1 MYNPH
6 LLKIAII
13 VQIFATSV
21 IAQEISVEKAKEVLV
36 MNVMGKQ
43 SLIGQTAPE
52 LGIEK
57 FLQAP
62 EGEKGLSAL
71 KGKVVV
77 LEFWA
82 TWCAPCVAEIPHLN
96 QLNEEFRDK
105 QVQFISVTDED
116 EDVIAP
122 FLKRQEMKSWI
133 GLDTDRSVFEAY
145 GVRGIPRTFLID
157 QKGIIAASLHPV
169 GLSSDMIKKVIAG
182 KKIELPKLP
191 KPKTVENEGTD
202 PIFKILIAPTE
213 NRKWPS
219 FSTGGSK
226 GYRKLDAE
234 GITLHQAL
242 SSAYDVPKTRILGPE
257 TLLESWY
264 TISAKLPSD
273 QFDLLFQQALTASL
287 QLRVSNQKKSVEV
300 FVLTAGED
308 SAEKLKPTVM
318 GSSGSMASAGRGKL
332 KAMNGG
338 ISMLANSLEQVL
350 ERVVEDGTGIEG
362 KYDWEITYDEDDPNS
377 VLAAL
382 KEQLGLQIRKE
393 QREIEF
399 LVVND
404 ASN

>member
-21 IAQEISVEKAKEVLV
+21 IAQEISAEQAKVLV

-43 SLIGQTAPE
+43 SLIGQAAPE

-57 FLQAP
+57 YLQAP
-62 EGEKGLSAL
+62 EGEKSLSAL

-105 QVQFISVTDED
+105 QVQFISVTDEG

-133 GLDTDRSVFEAY
+133 GLDADRSAFEAY

-169 GLSSDMIKKVIAG
+169 GLSSDMIEKVIAG
-182 KKIELPKLP
+182 EKIERPKLS

-213 NRKWPS
+213 KRKWPS
-219 FSTGGSK
+219 FSIGGSK

-264 TISAKLPSD
+264 TISVRLPTN

-308 SAEKLKPTVM
+308 SAEKLRPTVM
-318 GSSGSMASAGRGKL
+318 GSSGSMTMGGRGKI
-332 KAMNGG
+332 KTMNGE
-338 ISMLANSLEQVL
+338 ISMLANALESVL

>member
-1 MYNPH
+1 MYHAH

-13 VQIFATSV
+13 VQIFVTSV

-36 MNVMGKQ
+36 MNVMGEQ
-43 SLIGQTAPE
+43 SLIGQPAPE
-52 LGIEK
+52 LNIEK
-57 FLQAP
+57 YLQAP
-62 EGEKGLSAL
+62 EGEKSLSAL

-96 QLNEEFRDK
+96 QLSEEFRDK
-105 QVQFISVTDED
+105 QVQFISVTDEG

-133 GLDTDRSVFEAY
+133 GLDTDRSAFEAY

-169 GLSSDMIKKVIAG
+169 GLSSDIIKKVIAG
-182 KKIELPKLP
+182 EKIERPKLP

-213 NRKWPS
+213 KRKWPS
-219 FSTGGSK
+219 FGTGSSK

-242 SSAYDVPKTRILGPE
+242 SSAYDVPKTRIIGPE
-257 TLLESWY
+257 TLLDSWY
-264 TISAKLPSD
+264 TISAKLPRD
-273 QFDLLFQQALTASL
+273 QFDLLLQQALTTSL
-287 QLRVSNQKKSVEV
+287 QLRVSNQKKPVEI

-318 GSSGSMASAGRGKL
+318 GSGGSMTMGGRGKI
-332 KAMNGG
+332 KTMNGE
-338 ISMLANSLEQVL
+338 ISRLAQSLEHVL
-350 ERVVEDGTGIEG
+350 EHVVEDGTGIEG
-362 KYDWEITYDEDDPNS
+362 KYDWELTYDEDDPNS
-377 VLAAL
+377 VIAVLE
-382 KEQLGLQIRKE
+382 EQLGLRIRKE

-404 ASN
+404 PNG

>member
-1 MYNPH
+1 MYNAH

-21 IAQEISVEKAKEVLV
+21 IAQESTVEKAKEVLV
-36 MNVMGKQ
+36 MNVMGEQ

-52 LGIEK
+52 LDIEK
-57 FLQAP
+57 YLQAP
-62 EGEKGLSAL
+62 EGEKSLSAL

-96 QLNEEFRDK
+96 QLSEEFHDK
-105 QVQFISVTDED
+105 QVQFISITDED

-133 GLDTDRSVFEAY
+133 GLDTDRSAFEAY

-157 QKGIIAASLHPV
+157 PKGIIATSLHPV
-169 GLSSDMIKKVIAG
+169 GLSSDMIKKVIKG
-182 KKIELPKLP
+182 EKIERPKLP

-202 PIFKILIAPTE
+202 PIFKISIAPTE
-213 NRKWPS
+213 KE
-219 FSTGGSK
+219 GGRSSSKISK
-226 GYRKLDAE
+226 GYKQREAE
-234 GITLHQAL
+234 SNTLHQIL
-242 SSAYDVPKTRILGPE
+242 SMAYGVPTTRIIGPKA
-257 TLLESWY
+257 LLESRY
-264 TISAKLPSD
+264 EISVRLPTN
-273 QFDLLFQQALTASL
+273 QFELLFQQALTASL

-308 SAEKLKPTVM
+308 SAEKLKPSLM
-318 GSSGSMASAGRGKL
+318 GSGGSMTRSGRGKI
-332 KAMNGG
+332 KTMNGE
-338 ISMLANSLEQVL
+338 ISRLAQSLEHAL

-362 KYDWEITYDEDDPNS
+362 KYDWEITYDKDDPNS

-404 ASN
+404 ASD

>member
-1 MYNPH
+1 MHNSH

-21 IAQEISVEKAKEVLV
+21 IAQESTVEQAKVLV
-36 MNVMGKQ
+36 MNVMGEQ

-52 LGIEK
+52 LGMEK
-57 FLQAP
+57 YLQAP
-62 EGEKGLSAL
+62 EGEKSLSAL

-96 QLNEEFRDK
+96 QLSEEFRDK
-105 QVQFISVTDED
+105 QVQFISVTDEG
-116 EDVIAP
+116 EDIIAP

-133 GLDTDRSVFEAY
+133 GLDTDRSAFEAY

-157 QKGIIAASLHPV
+157 QEGIIAASLHPV
-169 GLSSDMIKKVIAG
+169 GLSSDIIKKVIKG
-182 KKIELPKLP
+182 EKIERPKLS

-202 PIFKILIAPTE
+202 PIFKISIAPTE
-213 NRKWPS
+213 KRKWPS
-219 FSTGGSK
+219 FGTGSSK

-242 SSAYDVPKTRILGPE
+242 SSAYDIPKTRILGPK
-257 TLLESWY
+257 TLLDSWY
-264 TISAKLPSD
+264 TISAKLPRD
-273 QFDLLFQQALTASL
+273 QFDLLLQQALTTSL
-287 QLRVSNQKKSVEV
+287 QLRVSNEKKSVEV
-300 FVLTAGED
+300 LVLTAGED
-308 SAEKLKPTVM
+308 SAEKLKPSVM
-318 GSSGSMASAGRGKL
+318 GSGGSMTSGGRGKI
-332 KAMNGG
+332 KTINGE

-350 ERVVEDGTGIEG
+350 ERIVEDGTGVEG
-362 KYDWEITYDEDDPNS
+362 KYDWELTYDKDDPNS

-382 KEQLGLQIRKE
+382 KKQLGLQIRKE

-404 ASN
+404 TDG

>member
-1 MYNPH
+1 M
-6 LLKIAII
+6 I

-21 IAQEISVEKAKEVLV
+21 IAQEISSEKAKVLI
-36 MNVMGKQ
+36 MNVMGEQ

-52 LGIEK
+52 LDIEK
-57 FLQAP
+57 YLQAP
-62 EGEKGLSAL
+62 EGEKSLSAL

-96 QLNEEFRDK
+96 QLSEAFRDK
-105 QVQFISVTDED
+105 QVQFISVTDEG

-145 GVRGIPRTFLID
+145 GVRGIPRTFLIN
-157 QKGIIAASLHPV
+157 QEGIIAASLHPV
-169 GLSSDMIKKVIAG
+169 GLSSDIIKKVIAG
-182 KKIELPKLP
+182 EKIERPKLP
-191 KPKTVENEGTD
+191 KPKTVETEGTD
-202 PIFKILIAPTE
+202 SIFKILIAPTE
-213 NRKWPS
+213 KRKWPS
-219 FSTGGSK
+219 FGTGSSK

-242 SSAYDVPKTRILGPE
+242 SSAYDVPKTRIIGPE

-264 TISAKLPSD
+264 TISAKLPRD
-273 QFDLLFQQALTASL
+273 QFDLLLQQALTTSL
-287 QLRVSNQKKSVEV
+287 QLRVSNKKKSVEI

-308 SAEKLKPTVM
+308 SAEKLKPSVM
-318 GSSGSMASAGRGKL
+318 GSGGSMASTGPGKL
-332 KAMNGG
+332 KAMNGDIG
-338 ISMLANSLEQVL
+338 MLANSLEQVL
-350 ERVVEDGTGIEG
+350 ERIVEDGTGIEG

-382 KEQLGLQIRKE
+382 KEQLGLQVRKE

-404 ASN
+404 PNG

>member
-1 MYNPH
+1 MYHSH

-43 SLIGQTAPE
+43 SLIGQNAPE
-52 LGIEK
+52 LDIEK
-57 FLQAP
+57 YLQAP
-62 EGEKGLSAL
+62 EGKKSLSAL

-96 QLNEEFRDK
+96 QLSEEFRDK
-105 QVQFISVTDED
+105 QVQFISVTDES
-116 EDVIAP
+116 EDIIAP

-133 GLDTDRSVFEAY
+133 GLDADRSAFEAY

-169 GLSSDMIKKVIAG
+169 GLSSDLIEKVIAG
-182 KKIELPKLP
+182 KKIERPKLP

-213 NRKWPS
+213 KE
-219 FSTGGSK
+219 GGRSSSKISK
-226 GYRKLDAE
+226 GYKQQEAE
-234 GITLHQAL
+234 SRPLHQIL
-242 SSAYDVPKTRILGPE
+242 SMAYGVLQTRIIGPKA
-257 TLLESWY
+257 LLESRY
-264 TISAKLPSD
+264 EISVRLPTN
-273 QFDLLFQQALTASL
+273 QFELLFQQALTASL

-318 GSSGSMASAGRGKL
+318 GSSGSMSMGGRGKI
-332 KAMNGG
+332 KTMNGE
-338 ISMLANSLEQVL
+338 ISMLANTLESVL

-377 VLAAL
+377 VIAVLE
-382 KEQLGLQIRKE
+382 EQLGLRIRKE

-404 ASN
+404 TNH

>member
-1 MYNPH
+1 MYNAH

-21 IAQEISVEKAKEVLV
+21 IAQESTVEKAKKVLV

-52 LGIEK
+52 LNIEK
-57 FLQAP
+57 YLQAP
-62 EGEKGLSAL
+62 EGEKSLSAL
-71 KGKVVV
+71 KGNVVV

-96 QLNEEFRDK
+96 QLSEEFRDK
-105 QVQFISVTDED
+105 QVQFISITDED

-133 GLDTDRSVFEAY
+133 GLDTDRSAFEAY

-157 QKGIIAASLHPV
+157 QKGTIATSLHPV
-169 GLSSDMIKKVIAG
+169 GLSSDMIKKVIKG
-182 KKIELPKLP
+182 EKIERPKLP
-191 KPKTVENEGTD
+191 KPKTVENEGAD
-202 PIFKILIAPTE
+202 PIFKISIAPTE
-213 NRKWPS
+213 KE
-219 FSTGGSK
+219 GGRSSSKISK
-226 GYRKLDAE
+226 GYKQREAE
-234 GITLHQAL
+234 SKTLHQIL
-242 SSAYDVPKTRILGPE
+242 STAYGVPTTRITGPKA
-257 TLLESWY
+257 LLESRY
-264 TISAKLPSD
+264 EISVRLPID
-273 QFDLLFQQALTASL
+273 QFELLFQQALTASL

-308 SAEKLKPTVM
+308 SAEKLKPSVM
-318 GSSGSMASAGRGKL
+318 GSGGSMTMGGHGKI
-332 KAMNGG
+332 KTMNGE
-338 ISMLANSLEQVL
+338 ISRLAQSLESVL
-350 ERVVEDGTGIEG
+350 ERIVEDGTGIEG

-382 KEQLGLQIRKE
+382 KEQLGLRIRKE

-399 LVVND
+399 LIVND
-404 ASN
+404 ANN

>member
-1 MYNPH
+1 MYNAH

-21 IAQEISVEKAKEVLV
+21 IAQETSVEKAKVLV
-36 MNVMGKQ
+36 MNVMGKE

-52 LGIEK
+52 LNIEK
-57 FLQAP
+57 YLQAP
-62 EGEKGLSAL
+62 EGEKSLSAL

-96 QLNEEFRDK
+96 QLSEEFRDK
-105 QVQFISVTDED
+105 QVQFISITDEG

-133 GLDTDRSVFEAY
+133 GLDTDRSAFEAY
-145 GVRGIPRTFLID
+145 GVKGIPRTFLID
-157 QKGIIAASLHPV
+157 QKGIIAASLHPA
-169 GLSSDMIKKVIAG
+169 GLSSGIIEKVIAG
-182 KKIELPKLP
+182 EKIERPRLP

-202 PIFKILIAPTE
+202 PIFKISIAPTE
-213 NRKWPS
+213 KE
-219 FSTGGSK
+219 GGRSSSKISK
-226 GYRKLDAE
+226 GYKQREAE
-234 GITLHQAL
+234 SKTLHQIL
-242 SSAYDVPKTRILGPE
+242 STAYGVPTTRIIGPE
-257 TLLESWY
+257 TLLESRY
-264 TISAKLPSD
+264 EISVRLPTN
-273 QFDLLFQQALTASL
+273 QFELLFQQALTASL

-300 FVLTAGED
+300 FVLMAGED

-318 GSSGSMASAGRGKL
+318 GSSGSMTMGGRGKI
-332 KAMNGG
+332 KTSNGE
-338 ISMLANSLEQVL
+338 ISMLANSLESVL
-350 ERVVEDGTGIEG
+350 ERIVEDGTGIEG

-404 ASN
+404 TDG

>member
-1 MYNPH
+1 MYHSH

-21 IAQEISVEKAKEVLV
+21 IAQESTVKQATVLA

-43 SLIGQTAPE
+43 SLIGQAAPE

-62 EGEKGLSAL
+62 EGEKSLSAL

-105 QVQFISVTDED
+105 QVQFISVTDEG
-116 EDVIAP
+116 EDIIAP

-133 GLDTDRSVFEAY
+133 GLDTDRSVFKAY
-145 GVRGIPRTFLID
+145 GVRGIPRTFLIN
-157 QKGIIAASLHPV
+157 QEGIIAASLHPV

-182 KKIELPKLP
+182 EKIERPKLS
-191 KPKTVENEGTD
+191 KPKTVENEGTES
-202 PIFKILIAPTE
+202 IFKILIAPTE
-213 NRKWPS
+213 KEGDRS
-219 FSTGGSK
+219 SSSISK
-226 GYRKLDAE
+226 GYRKWEAE
-234 GITLHQAL
+234 SRTLHQTL
-242 SSAYDVPKTRILGPE
+242 SRAYGVPTTRILGPE
-257 TLLESWY
+257 ALLESRY
-264 TISAKLPSD
+264 EISVKLPSD
-273 QFDLLFQQALTASL
+273 QFELLLQQALTTSL
-287 QLRVSNQKKSVEV
+287 KLRVSNQKKSVEI

-308 SAEKLKPTVM
+308 SAEKLKPSVM
-318 GSSGSMASAGRGKL
+318 SSSGSMTSAGLGKI
-332 KAMNGG
+332 KTMNGD

-350 ERVVEDGTGIEG
+350 ERIVEDGTGIEG

-377 VLAAL
+377 VLEAL
-382 KEQLGLQIRKE
+382 KEQLGLRIRKE

-404 ASN
+404 PND

>member
-1 MYNPH
+1 MYHSH

-13 VQIFATSV
+13 VHLLVTSV

-52 LGIEK
+52 LNIEK

-62 EGEKGLSAL
+62 KGEKSLSAL

-105 QVQFISVTDED
+105 QVQFISVTDEG

-133 GLDTDRSVFEAY
+133 GLDTDRSAFEAY
-145 GVRGIPRTFLID
+145 GVKGIPRTFLIN
-157 QKGIIAASLHPV
+157 QEGIIAASLHPA
-169 GLSSDMIKKVIAG
+169 GLSSDMIEKVIAG
-182 KKIELPKLP
+182 EKIELPKLP
-191 KPKTVENEGTD
+191 KPKTVESEGTD

-213 NRKWPS
+213 KE
-219 FSTGGSK
+219 GGRSSSKISK
-226 GYRKLDAE
+226 GYKQREAE
-234 GITLHQAL
+234 SKTLHQIL
-242 SSAYDVPKTRILGPE
+242 STAYGVPTTRITGPKA
-257 TLLESWY
+257 LLESRY
-264 TISAKLPSD
+264 EISVRLPTN
-273 QFDLLFQQALTASL
+273 QFELLFQQALTASL

-308 SAEKLKPTVM
+308 SAEKLKPSVM
-318 GSSGSMASAGRGKL
+318 SSSGSMTRSGRGKI
-332 KAMNGG
+332 KTMNGE
-338 ISMLANSLEQVL
+338 ISGLAQSLEHVL
-350 ERVVEDGTGIEG
+350 ERIVEDGTGIEG

-377 VLAAL
+377 VLTVL
-382 KEQLGLQIRKE
+382 EEQLGLRIRKE

-404 ASN
+404 ANN

>member
-1 MYNPH
+1 MYNAH

-21 IAQEISVEKAKEVLV
+21 IAQESTVEQAKEVLV

-43 SLIGQTAPE
+43 SLIGQPAPE

-62 EGEKGLSAL
+62 EGEKSLSAL

-96 QLNEEFRDK
+96 QLSEEFRDK
-105 QVQFISVTDED
+105 QVQFISVTDEG

-133 GLDTDRSVFEAY
+133 GLDTDRSAFEAY
-145 GVRGIPRTFLID
+145 GVKGIPRTFLID
-157 QKGIIAASLHPV
+157 QKGIIAAALHPA
-169 GLSSDMIKKVIAG
+169 GLSSGMIEKVIAG
-182 KKIELPKLP
+182 KKIERPKLP

-202 PIFKILIAPTE
+202 PIFKISIAPTKKE
-213 NRKWPS
+213 
-219 FSTGGSK
+219 GGQSSSKISK
-226 GYRKLDAE
+226 GYKQQEAE
-234 GITLHQAL
+234 SKTLHQIL
-242 SSAYDVPKTRILGPE
+242 SMAYGVPTTRIIGPE
-257 TLLESWY
+257 TLLESRY
-264 TISAKLPSD
+264 EISVRLPTN
-273 QFDLLFQQALTASL
+273 QFELLFQQALTASL
-287 QLRVSNQKKSVEV
+287 QLRVFNQKKSVEV
-300 FVLTAGED
+300 LVLTAGED

-318 GSSGSMASAGRGKL
+318 GSSGSMTRSGRGNIKTI
-332 KAMNGG
+332 NGE
-338 ISMLANSLEQVL
+338 ISRLANSLESVL
-350 ERVVEDGTGIEG
+350 ERIVEDRTGIEG
-362 KYDWEITYDEDDPNS
+362 KYDWEITYDEDDPHS
-377 VLAAL
+377 VLTVL
-382 KEQLGLQIRKE
+382 EEQLGLQIRKE

-404 ASN
+404 TDG

>member
-1 MYNPH
+1 MHNAH

-13 VQIFATSV
+13 IPLLATSV

-52 LGIEK
+52 LNIEK
-57 FLQAP
+57 YLQAP
-62 EGEKGLSAL
+62 EGEKSLSAL
-71 KGKVVV
+71 KGNVVV

-82 TWCAPCVAEIPHLN
+82 TWCVPCVAEIPHLN

-145 GVRGIPRTFLID
+145 GVRGIPRTFLIN
-157 QKGIIAASLHPV
+157 QEGIIAASLHPV
-169 GLSSDMIKKVIAG
+169 GLSSDMIEKVIAG
-182 KKIELPKLP
+182 EKIELPKLP

-213 NRKWPS
+213 KRKWPS
-219 FSTGGSK
+219 FSTGSSK

-234 GITLHQAL
+234 GTTLHQAL
-242 SSAYDVPKTRILGPE
+242 SSAYDVPKTRILGPK
-257 TLLESWY
+257 TLLDSWY
-264 TISAKLPSD
+264 TISAKLPRN
-273 QFDLLFQQALTASL
+273 QFDLLFQQALTTSL
-287 QLRVSNQKKSVEV
+287 QLRVSNEKKSVEV
-300 FVLTAGED
+300 LVLTAGED
-308 SAEKLKPTVM
+308 SAEKLKPSVM
-318 GSSGSMASAGRGKL
+318 GSGGSMTSGGRGKI
-332 KAMNGG
+332 KTINGE
-338 ISMLANSLEQVL
+338 ISMLANSLESVL
-350 ERVVEDGTGIEG
+350 ERIVEDGTGIEG
-362 KYDWEITYDEDDPNS
+362 KYDWEITYDKDDPNS
-377 VLAAL
+377 VLTVL
-382 KEQLGLQIRKE
+382 KEQLGLRIRKE

-404 ASN
+404 ANN

>member
-1 MYNPH
+1 MYHSH

-13 VQIFATSV
+13 VHVFATSV

-36 MNVMGKQ
+36 MNVMGEQ

-52 LGIEK
+52 LDIEK

-62 EGEKGLSAL
+62 KGEKSLSAL
-71 KGKVVV
+71 KGNVVV

-133 GLDTDRSVFEAY
+133 GLDTDRSAFEAY
-145 GVRGIPRTFLID
+145 GVKGIPRTFLIN
-157 QKGIIAASLHPV
+157 QEGIIAASLHPA
-169 GLSSDMIKKVIAG
+169 GLSSDMIEKVIAG
-182 KKIELPKLP
+182 EKIELPKLP

-202 PIFKILIAPTE
+202 PIFKILIAPTD
-213 NRKWPS
+213 KK
-219 FSTGGSK
+219 GGRSSSKISK
-226 GYRKLDAE
+226 GYKQREAE
-234 GITLHQAL
+234 SKTLHQIL
-242 SSAYDVPKTRILGPE
+242 STAYGVPTTRITGPKA
-257 TLLESWY
+257 LLESRY
-264 TISAKLPSD
+264 EISVRLPTN
-273 QFDLLFQQALTASL
+273 QFELLFQQALTASL

-300 FVLTAGED
+300 FLLTAGED
-308 SAEKLKPTVM
+308 SAEKLKPSVM
-318 GSSGSMASAGRGKL
+318 SSSGSMTMGGRGKI
-332 KAMNGG
+332 KTMNGE
-338 ISMLANSLEQVL
+338 ISRLAQSLEHVL
-350 ERVVEDGTGIEG
+350 ERIVEDGTGIEG
-362 KYDWEITYDEDDPNS
+362 KYDWEITYDEEDPNS

-382 KEQLGLQIRKE
+382 KEQLGLRIRKE

-404 ASN
+404 ANN

>member
-1 MYNPH
+1 M
-6 LLKIAII
+6 
-13 VQIFATSV
+13 IFATSV
-21 IAQEISVEKAKEVLV
+21 IAQESTVKQAKEVLA

-43 SLIGQTAPE
+43 SLIGQAAPE
-52 LGIEK
+52 LNIEK
-57 FLQAP
+57 YLQAP
-62 EGEKGLSAL
+62 EGEKSLSAL

-105 QVQFISVTDED
+105 QVQFISVTDEG
-116 EDVIAP
+116 EDIIAP

-182 KKIELPKLP
+182 EKIELPKLP

-213 NRKWPS
+213 KE
-219 FSTGGSK
+219 GGRSSSKISK
-226 GYRKLDAE
+226 GYKQREAE
-234 GITLHQAL
+234 SKTLHQIL
-242 SSAYDVPKTRILGPE
+242 SMAYGVPTTRILGPE
-257 TLLESWY
+257 ALLESRY
-264 TISAKLPSD
+264 EISVRLPTN
-273 QFDLLFQQALTASL
+273 QFELLFQQALTASL
-287 QLRVSNQKKSVEV
+287 QLRVSNQKKSVEI

-318 GSSGSMASAGRGKL
+318 SSSGSMTSGGRGKL

-377 VLAAL
+377 VLAVL
-382 KEQLGLQIRKE
+382 KEQLGLRIRKE

-404 ASN
+404 TNN

>member
-1 MYNPH
+1 MYNAH

-21 IAQEISVEKAKEVLV
+21 IAQESTVEKAKEVLV

-52 LGIEK
+52 LNIEK
-57 FLQAP
+57 YLQAP
-62 EGEKGLSAL
+62 EGEKSLSAL
-71 KGKVVV
+71 KGNVVV

-96 QLNEEFRDK
+96 QLSEEFRDK

-169 GLSSDMIKKVIAG
+169 GLSSDMIKKVIKG
-182 KKIELPKLP
+182 EKIERPKLP
-191 KPKTVENEGTD
+191 KPKTVENEGAD
-202 PIFKILIAPTE
+202 PIFKISIAPTDKE
-213 NRKWPS
+213 
-219 FSTGGSK
+219 GGRSSSSISK
-226 GYRKLDAE
+226 GYRKWEAE
-234 GITLHQAL
+234 SRTLHQAL
-242 SSAYDVPKTRILGPE
+242 GRAYGVPTTRILGPE
-257 TLLESWY
+257 TLLESRY
-264 TISAKLPSD
+264 EISVKLPID
-273 QFDLLFQQALTASL
+273 QFELLFQQALTASL
-287 QLRVSNQKKSVEV
+287 QLRVSNEKKSVEV
-300 FVLTAGED
+300 LVLTAGED
-308 SAEKLKPTVM
+308 SAEKLKPSVM
-318 GSSGSMASAGRGKL
+318 GSGGSMTMGGPGKI
-332 KAMNGG
+332 KTMNGE
-338 ISMLANSLEQVL
+338 ISWLAQSLESVL
-350 ERVVEDGTGIEG
+350 ERIVEDGTGIEG
-362 KYDWEITYDEDDPNS
+362 KYDWEITYEEDDPNS

-382 KEQLGLQIRKE
+382 KEQLGLRIRKE

-404 ASN
+404 ANN

>member
-1 MYNPH
+1 MYHSH

-21 IAQEISVEKAKEVLV
+21 MAQESTVKQATVLA

-43 SLIGQTAPE
+43 SLIGQAAPE
-52 LGIEK
+52 LNIEK
-57 FLQAP
+57 YLQAP
-62 EGEKGLSAL
+62 EGKKSLSAL

-96 QLNEEFRDK
+96 QLSEEFRDK
-105 QVQFISVTDED
+105 QVQFISVTDES
-116 EDVIAP
+116 EDIIAP

-182 KKIELPKLP
+182 EKIELPKLP

-213 NRKWPS
+213 KE
-219 FSTGGSK
+219 GGRSSSKISK
-226 GYRKLDAE
+226 GYKQREAE
-234 GITLHQAL
+234 SKTLHQIL
-242 SSAYDVPKTRILGPE
+242 SMAYGVPTTRILGPE
-257 TLLESWY
+257 ALLESWY

-273 QFDLLFQQALTASL
+273 QFDLLFQQALTTSL

-308 SAEKLKPTVM
+308 GAEKLKPTVM
-318 GSSGSMASAGRGKL
+318 GSSGSMTSGGRGKI
-332 KAMNGG
+332 KTMNGA
-338 ISMLANSLEQVL
+338 ISRLAQSLEYVL

-377 VLAAL
+377 VLAVL
-382 KEQLGLQIRKE
+382 KEQLGLRIRKE

-404 ASN
+404 TDG

>member
-1 MYNPH
+1 MINQEGI
-6 LLKIAII
+6 IAAALHP
-13 VQIFATSV
+13 V
-21 IAQEISVEKAKEVLV
+21 
-36 MNVMGKQ
+36 
-43 SLIGQTAPE
+43 
-52 LGIEK
+52 
-57 FLQAP
+57 
-62 EGEKGLSAL
+62 GLSS
-71 KGKVVV
+71 
-77 LEFWA
+77 
-82 TWCAPCVAEIPHLN
+82 
-96 QLNEEFRDK
+96 D
-105 QVQFISVTDED
+105 S
-116 EDVIAP
+116 
-122 FLKRQEMKSWI
+122 EMKSWI

-145 GVRGIPRTFLID
+145 DVRGIPRTFLIN
-157 QKGIIAASLHPV
+157 QEGIIAAALHPV

-191 KPKTVENEGTD
+191 KRKTVENEGTD

-213 NRKWPS
+213 KRKWPS

-234 GITLHQAL
+234 GIPLHQAL

-257 TLLESWY
+257 ALLESWY
-264 TISAKLPSD
+264 TISAKLPRD
-273 QFDLLFQQALTASL
+273 QFKLLFQQALTASL
-287 QLRVSNQKKSVEV
+287 QLRVSNQKKSVEI

-318 GSSGSMASAGRGKL
+318 SSSGSMASAGRGKI
-332 KAMNGG
+332 KTMNGE

-350 ERVVEDGTGIEG
+350 ERIVEDGTGIEG

-404 ASN
+404 AQ

>member
-1 MYNPH
+1 MYHAH

-21 IAQEISVEKAKEVLV
+21 IAQESSVEKAKVLV
-36 MNVMGKQ
+36 MNVMGEQ
-43 SLIGQTAPE
+43 SLIGQAAPE

-62 EGEKGLSAL
+62 EGKKSLSAL
-71 KGKVVV
+71 QGKVVV

-82 TWCAPCVAEIPHLN
+82 TWCAPCVAAIPHLN

-105 QVQFISVTDED
+105 QVQFISITDEG

-133 GLDTDRSVFEAY
+133 GLDTDRSIFEAY
-145 GVRGIPRTFLID
+145 GVKGIPRTFLIN
-157 QKGIIAASLHPV
+157 QEGIIAASLHPV
-169 GLSSDMIKKVIAG
+169 GLSSDIIKKVIAG

-202 PIFKILIAPTE
+202 PIFKISIVPTE
-213 NRKWPS
+213 KE
-219 FSTGGSK
+219 GGRSSSKISK
-226 GYRKLDAE
+226 GYKQQEAE
-234 GITLHQAL
+234 SRTLHQIL
-242 SSAYDVPKTRILGPE
+242 SMAYGVPQTRITGPE
-257 TLLESWY
+257 ALLESRY
-264 TISAKLPSD
+264 EISVRLPTN
-273 QFDLLFQQALTASL
+273 QFELLFQQALTASL
-287 QLRVSNQKKSVEV
+287 QLRVSNQKKPVEV
-300 FVLTAGED
+300 LVLTAGED

-318 GSSGSMASAGRGKL
+318 SSSGSMTMGGRGKI
-332 KAMNGG
+332 KTMNGE
-338 ISMLANSLEQVL
+338 ISRLAQSLEHVL

-377 VLAAL
+377 VIAVL
-382 KEQLGLQIRKE
+382 KEQLGLRIRKE

-404 ASN
+404 PNG

>member
-1 MYNPH
+1 MHHSH

-13 VQIFATSV
+13 VQIFVTSV
-21 IAQEISVEKAKEVLV
+21 IAQESSVEKAKEVLV

-43 SLIGQTAPE
+43 SLIGQPAPE
-52 LGIEK
+52 LDIEK
-57 FLQAP
+57 YLQAP
-62 EGEKGLSAL
+62 EGEKSLSAL
-71 KGKVVV
+71 KGTVVV

-96 QLNEEFRDK
+96 QLSEEFRDK
-105 QVQFISVTDED
+105 QVQFISITDES

-169 GLSSDMIKKVIAG
+169 GLSSDIIKKVIAG
-182 KKIELPKLP
+182 EKIERPKLS

-213 NRKWPS
+213 KKKWPS
-219 FSTGGSK
+219 FSTGSSK

-242 SSAYDVPKTRILGPE
+242 SSAYDVPQTRILGPE

-264 TISAKLPSD
+264 TISARLPRD
-273 QFDLLFQQALTASL
+273 QFKLVLQQALTTSL
-287 QLRVSNQKKSVEV
+287 QLRVSNEKKSVEI
-300 FVLTAGED
+300 FILTAGED
-308 SAEKLKPTVM
+308 SAEKLKPSVM
-318 GSSGSMASAGRGKL
+318 SSSGSMASAGPGKL
-332 KAMNGG
+332 KAMNGE

-362 KYDWEITYDEDDPNS
+362 KYDWELTYDEDDPNS

-393 QREIEF
+393 QRKIEF

-404 ASN
+404 ASD

>member
-1 MYNPH
+1 MYHSH

-21 IAQEISVEKAKEVLV
+21 IAQESTVKQAEVLV
-36 MNVMGKQ
+36 MNVMGEQ
-43 SLIGQTAPE
+43 SLIGQAAPE
-52 LGIEK
+52 LNIEK
-57 FLQAP
+57 YLQAP
-62 EGEKGLSAL
+62 EGEKSLPAL
-71 KGKVVV
+71 KGNVVV

-96 QLNEEFRDK
+96 QLSEEFRDK
-105 QVQFISVTDED
+105 QVQFISVTDEG

-133 GLDTDRSVFEAY
+133 GLDADRSAFEAY

-169 GLSSDMIKKVIAG
+169 GLSSDIIKKVIKG
-182 KKIELPKLP
+182 EKIERPKLS

-202 PIFKILIAPTE
+202 PIFKISIAPTE
-213 NRKWPS
+213 KRKWPS
-219 FSTGGSK
+219 FSTGSSK

-257 TLLESWY
+257 ALLESWY

-287 QLRVSNQKKSVEV
+287 QLHVSNQKKSVEV

-318 GSSGSMASAGRGKL
+318 SSSGSMTGAGRGKL

-338 ISMLANSLEQVL
+338 ISMLANSLESIL

-382 KEQLGLQIRKE
+382 KEQAGLQIRKE

-404 ASN
+404 TNN

>member
-1 MYNPH
+1 MHHSH
-6 LLKIAII
+6 LLTIAII
-13 VQIFATSV
+13 IHLLATSV

-43 SLIGQTAPE
+43 SLIGQPAPE
-52 LGIEK
+52 LDIEK
-57 FLQAP
+57 YLQAP
-62 EGEKGLSAL
+62 EGEKSLSAL
-71 KGKVVV
+71 KGTVVV

-96 QLNEEFRDK
+96 QLSEEFRDK

-157 QKGIIAASLHPV
+157 RKGIIAASLHPV
-169 GLSSDMIKKVIAG
+169 GLSSDMIEKVIAG
-182 KKIELPKLP
+182 EKIERPKLS

-202 PIFKILIAPTE
+202 PIFKISIAPTE
-213 NRKWPS
+213 KEGGRS
-219 FSTGGSK
+219 SSSTSK
-226 GYRKLDAE
+226 GYRKWEAE
-234 GITLHQAL
+234 SRTLHQAL
-242 SSAYDVPKTRILGPE
+242 SMAYNVSKTRITGPE
-257 TLLESWY
+257 TLLESRY
-264 TISAKLPSD
+264 EISVRLPTN

-287 QLRVSNQKKSVEV
+287 QLRVSNEKKSVEV
-300 FVLTAGED
+300 LVLTAGED
-308 SAEKLKPTVM
+308 SAEKLKPSVM
-318 GSSGSMASAGRGKL
+318 SSSGSMASTGPGKL
-332 KAMNGG
+332 KAMNGD

-350 ERVVEDGTGIEG
+350 ERVVEDGTEIEG

-404 ASN
+404 ASD